1 MVSQE
6 IKGWLRNGSEKQ
18 GNKQSTSVCP
28 TISQAIFKMEDIENF
43 YTLTIVGI
51 SANNKLHSFSY
62 KRTLWFKSCVAL
74 SDHSILPWFEAP
86 LHQ

>member
-62 KRTLWFKSCVAL
+62 KRTL
-74 SDHSILPWFEAP
+74 
-86 LHQ
+86 